1 MASNQGNFEFRGTYP
16 LELTPL
22 LRYNNVMK
30 KSYSNSLPAQLN
42 GREKA
47 SRTAHLL
54 LGLSVLLVFILLLC
68 FALTWGYKTCYK
80 NNRHFTLLNL
90 DYAPTAN
97 YDRNRVLTMLSEM
110 GLDIGHANLM
120 QMDLKAIHDRFASE
134 SRIRNAR
141 VRRILPDTLHI
152 SLTERFPEA
161 LLQCNPQL
169 FIDRDGTIM
178 AYADFV
184 DVPGTITRITGIRNT
199 ENLKPGTVT
208 NDPMLLAALQLLEQL
223 RLFQGNAMY
232 DIALIQL
239 EQGQRQF
246 RLLMRKTSANSAIQD
261 GAIIIFPAEQQDAAF
276 RRLHAIVEHKI
287 KTNSTLSFADVTYE
301 TNVPTRE

>member
-1 MASNQGNFEFRGTYP
+1 
-16 LELTPL
+16 
-22 LRYNNVMK
+22 
-30 KSYSNSLPAQLN
+30 
-42 GREKA
+42 
-47 SRTAHLL
+47 
-54 LGLSVLLVFILLLC
+54 
-68 FALTWGYKTCYK
+68 
-80 NNRHFTLLNL
+80 
-90 DYAPTAN
+90 
-97 YDRNRVLTMLSEM
+97 
-110 GLDIGHANLM
+110 
-120 QMDLKAIHDRFASE
+120 
-134 SRIRNAR
+134 
-141 VRRILPDTLHI
+141 
-152 SLTERFPEA
+152 
-161 LLQCNPQL
+161 
-169 FIDRDGTIM
+169 M

-246 RLLMRKTSANSAIQD
+246 RLLMRKTSANSAIQE

-276 RRLHAIVEHKI
+276 RRLHAIVKHKI
-287 KTNSTLSFADVTYE
+287 ETNSTLSFADVTYE